1 VIEIDFLFKNLSGY
15 QTHKNTIDKLID
27 YFLSQI
33 GDTLLGQEITLD
45 NYKEMLNQVFLACK
59 LEKDLEKKEEIK
71 KN

>member
-1 VIEIDFLFKNLSGY
+1 MFSCLKAE
-15 QTHKNTIDKLID
+15 